1 MDVGHMQRD
10 AKEELNPAGLQ
21 MDRDL
26 ALRQRANKQE
36 QGIWRDAV
44 LQPRNSTGC
53 ASSEAGE
60 VIAVADTAQEDGWAA
75 ASSSQPPPLG
85 PSLADPRATDGPRKQ
100 SGCSLARSPWL
111 WAIVGLAAL
120 LIVASSCA
128 KRTKTSRV
136 LTR

>member
-1 MDVGHMQRD
+1 MDVGHTQRD

-44 LQPRNSTGC
+44 LQPRNSKGC
-53 ASSEAGE
+53 ASGE
-60 VIAVADTAQEDGWAA
+60 GGEMTAVEEGGSTAQEDDWAA
-75 ASSSQPPPLG
+75 TGSQQPPPSLVV
-85 PSLADPRATDGPRKQ
+85 PSAIDGPRRKF
-100 SGCSLARSPWL
+100 GCSLARSPWL

-128 KRTKTSRV
+128 KQAKTSRV